1 VVADRD
7 LRTAVRPLLACLTV
21 DEAVYGRHVDLQA
34 AIVSGTLR
42 NLTSHWRT
50 SGYFEGRVGH
60 EYGVFAMP

>member
-1 VVADRD
+1 
-7 LRTAVRPLLACLTV
+7 VRPLLACLTV